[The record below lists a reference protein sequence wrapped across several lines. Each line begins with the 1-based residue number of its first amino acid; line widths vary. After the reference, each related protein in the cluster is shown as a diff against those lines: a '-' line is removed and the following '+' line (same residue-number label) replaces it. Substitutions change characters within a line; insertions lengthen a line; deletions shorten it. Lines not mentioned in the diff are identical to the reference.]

1 MWKITAT
8 SALSVLL
15 VSGVI
20 AAPHKTWAITELLA
34 HGSVIAMTNSERV
47 IGVLQTE
54 TGRLPFV
61 WHRGDLV
68 YLPFYPADINDSG
81 QVVGQ
86 GTVNGHSA
94 AAVWEHG
101 TITYLGMVPDYP
113 ESSPEAINNAGQVV
127 GRAAQNVAPYTT
139 RAVLWS
145 PEEAIPLEGLS
156 DSSSE
161 ALDINDNGQVVG
173 RSFDGNNFHAVL
185 WEGGAITRLPQPIT
199 DLESAAVAINNRGQA
214 VGWSLGTDGV
224 SRAILWDRGTAIE
237 LLRIAPGFAYP
248 SAINER
254 GQVVGFVH
262 NTFRYLPWVW
272 EDGVVTPLPFPV
284 GPPPFGGLRAVDIN
298 NRGDIIGTSGSDES
312 LASFFWTR

>member
-1 MWKITAT
+1 MWKTTAT

-15 VSGVI
+15 VSGVV
-20 AAPHKTWAITELLA
+20 AAPHKTWTITELLA

-47 IGVLQTE
+47 IGVLQTG
-54 TGRLPFV
+54 TGRQGFV

-68 YLPFYPADINDSG
+68 YLPFQPADISESG

-86 GTVNGHSA
+86 GTINGHST
-94 AAVWEHG
+94 AAVWEHD
-101 TITYLGMVPDYP
+101 TITYLGIVPDYP

-127 GRAAQNVAPYTT
+127 GRAAQNVPPYMT

-185 WEGGAITRLPQPIT
+185 WEGGTITRLPQPVA

-237 LLRIAPGFAYP
+237 LLRIAPGLCLP
-248 SAINER
+248 ER
-254 GQVVGFVH
+254 DQRARAGGGVRAQ
-262 NTFRYLPWVW
+262 YLPVSAVAL
-272 EDGVVTPLPFPV
+272 EDGVVTPLPFPI

-298 NRGDIIGTSGSDES
+298 NRGDIIGTNGSDES
-312 LASFFWTR
+312 PASVLWTR